1 MGWFDEQIKER
12 KKRDDKKLSE
22 ALEEISSVITKKKT
36 DTEGGS
42 TETATSE
49 KITKAIYR
57 ILRYYHI
64 KQEECP
70 PDVVSLDDQLEYFC
84 RPHGIMRRTVVLEKG
99 WYRNC
104 AGAMLGIKKDGSIV
118 ALIPNR
124 FSGYSYYDE
133 AAGKMVRL
141 NSRNEKD
148 FISKAICFYYPLPQK
163 KLSVIDLL
171 LYVLKSIPVSSY
183 VMIVFVLLVTTL
195 VGMITPYVTHAIYN
209 QVIPE
214 GNMRLF
220 WAMVVFTTSVSIG
233 TLLINMSRT
242 LIDQKVSTQLS
253 VCVQAATMA
262 RVMSLPPDFFRQ
274 YSAGELT
281 TKIQYFNALCADF
294 YSGFIATGM
303 TSVFSLVYI
312 RQVFEYSPALLLP
325 SILFTVLTLGY
336 SVVNTILRI
345 KTTKKA
351 MEASAKKNGMTYA
364 MISGIQ
370 KIRITGS
377 EKRSFTRW
385 TKTYTEEV
393 KHTYGVPKILLL
405 SSTIS
410 LAISLASTI
419 VMYYIAVRAGVSVAN
434 YYAFTAAY
442 GMLASAFASLVAM
455 GMQSANIRP
464 ALEQVKPIMETV
476 PETSADKKMVTQ
488 LSGDIELTNISFR
501 YENNLPWVLN
511 DISLKIKPGEYI
523 AIVGK
528 SGCGKSTLVR
538 LLLGFEKAEKGSV
551 YYDRKNIDAL
561 DLKSLRR
568 KIGVVTQD
576 DKLFYGDIFS
586 NITISAPWLTLKEAW
601 EAAEIA
607 DIADDIRAMPMGM
620 HTVIAE
626 GSGGISGGQKQR
638 IAIARAVASKPKIL
652 IFDEATSALD
662 NITQKKVSEALDK
675 LNCTRIVV
683 AHRLST
689 VKHCDRI
696 IVLDNGNIVEDGTY
710 DELLEKDGFFA
721 ELAKRQQVK

>member
-36 DTEGGS
+36 DTEGSS
-42 TETATSE
+42 TETATKE

-57 ILRYYHI
+57 ILRYHHI
-64 KQEECP
+64 KTEECP

-124 FSGYSYYDE
+124 FTGYSYYDE
-133 AAGKMVRL
+133 ASGKMVRL

-148 FISKAICFYYPLPQK
+148 FTSEAICFYYPLPQT

-233 TLLINMSRT
+233 TLLINMSKT
-242 LIDQKVSTQLS
+242 LIDQRVSTQLG

-262 RVMSLPPDFFRQ
+262 RVMSLSPDFFRQ

-281 TKIQYFNALCADF
+281 TKIQYFNSLCANF

-325 SILFTVLTLGY
+325 SIFFTVLTLGY
-336 SVVNTILRI
+336 SVLNTVLRI

-377 EKRSFTRW
+377 EKRAFTRW

-393 KHTYGVPKILLL
+393 KHTYGIPKILLL

-410 LAISLASTI
+410 QAISLVSTI

-464 ALEQVKPIMETV
+464 ALEQVKPIMEAI

-511 DISLKIKPGEYI
+511 DISLKIRPGEYV

-675 LNCTRIVV
+675 LSCTRVVV